1 MKAIQIQ
8 EPGKAVLIDV
18 PVPVIAEDEVL
29 VKVVCC
35 VTCPHWDL
43 TLFKGVDIFGRP
55 GYPKYPIPWGYPGH
69 EMSGE
74 VVAVGDKVRKLQ
86 VGDRVATLYTAG
98 EDKPGFY
105 CEFINREEAGLAKL
119 PDRVSFEA
127 GANME
132 MCRFMS
138 PYIRLLGD
146 VAGKRTGVTGLGPA
160 GLIALQMLKA
170 SGAAEIVAVDILPPR
185 LALAAELGATETVNS
200 STSEIETLSANPL
213 FATIDCTG
221 IAAGLQTAL
230 DHTSARVSVFGVPH
244 GDAVYTTRHWGV
256 DILSR
261 AELPGAVDT
270 EFVLDLWRKRRLD
283 TEALVSVKLPFSRY
297 EDGIDLLRD
306 HRAIKIGFYPG

>member
-8 EPGKAVLIDV
+8 APGKAVVIDV
-18 PVPVIAEDEVL
+18 PVPEIADNEVL

-35 VTCPHWDL
+35 VTCPQWDL
-43 TLFKGVDIFGRP
+43 TLFKGVDIFDRP
-55 GYPKYPIPWGYPGH
+55 GYPKYPIAWGYPGH

-74 VVAVGDKVRKLQ
+74 IVAIGANVKKFQ

-105 CEFINREEAGLAKL
+105 CEFTNREEKGVAKL
-119 PDRVSFEA
+119 PDNISFEA

-146 VAGKRTGVTGLGPA
+146 VKGKRTGVTGLGPA

-170 SGAAEIVAVDILPPR
+170 LGAAEVVAVDIVPER
-185 LALAAELGATETVNS
+185 LALAAQLGATDTVNS
-200 STSEIETLSANPL
+200 ATADIERLNDNPL

-221 IAAGLQTAL
+221 VAAGLQTAL
-230 DHTSARVSVFGVPH
+230 DHTSAIVSVFGVPH
-244 GDAVYTTRHWGV
+244 GDVKYSTRHWGV

-261 AELPGAVDT
+261 AGVPGDVDT
-270 EFVLDLWRKRRLD
+270 EFVLDLWRKQQLNTD
-283 TEALVSVKLPFSRY
+283 ALVSVKLPFSRY
-297 EDGIDLLRD
+297 VEGIELLQNRQ
-306 HRAIKIGFYPG
+306 AIKIGLYPG